1 MNEMSKM
8 KRTAA
13 EMKNKHLLFPSS
25 SIWEFTIDFVIL
37 P

>member
-1 MNEMSKM
+1 MSEMKKT

-13 EMKNKHLLFPSS
+13 DMKTKPLLFPSS

>member
-1 MNEMSKM
+1 MNKK

-13 EMKNKHLLFPSS
+13 DLKNKPLLFPSS